1 MIIPNISYDRSC
13 SYKLLIIINQ
23 PGFVIININ
32 HDFIPLYPSSISI
45 KWKCSSCF
53 IHNGLPQNGPRRN
66 VAFLR
71 LSAQGQASAQILA
84 VVVGLDCIIYTIY
97 FDCIILL
104 PTNVYIYVCVCFIH
118 SIPMNNTLC
127 ENHYIVQ

>member
-1 MIIPNISYDRSC
+1 M
-13 SYKLLIIINQ
+13 
-23 PGFVIININ
+23 ININ
-32 HDFIPLYPSSISI
+32 HDFI
-45 KWKCSSCF
+45 
-53 IHNGLPQNGPRRN
+53 HNGLAQNGPRRN

-97 FDCIILL
+97 CDCMIVL
-104 PTNVYIYVCVCFIH
+104 PTNVYICVCVRFIH

-127 ENHYIVQ
+127 EIHYMVQ